1 MSRLKI
7 GVYGPDPATV
17 PRTLG
22 VLEARA
28 RRPIEVHDP
37 RWAPQPDG
45 VPGSEDVRTWL
56 ESLAEGRVD
65 VALCPIEA
73 VRDLLDERIAIVG
86 VPERSDPRDVL
97 LGRPHE
103 ALPLARMSPGSRIA
117 AYQART
123 RGLLR
128 AYRRDLD
135 VVEGTDLTT
144 DLASV
149 DQGQLAG
156 VVTSYNRIAGTSDVR
171 RVGES
176 FPLTAWIPAPGHGA
190 LAILTRRG
198 EAAAWEVA
206 EHLVHPDSMRA
217 VQAELEAARALSLS
231 KAAGLGVVAR
241 TFPGGMRLWG
251 MVVGED
257 GRQVVRGEVSANG
270 GPPEEPARE
279 LAALLEGRGAASVGA
294 AET

>member
-7 GVYGPDPATV
+7 GVYGPDPTTV
-17 PRTLG
+17 PKTLG

-28 RRPIEVHDP
+28 RRAVEVHDP
-37 RWAPQPDG
+37 TGARLPDG
-45 VPGSEDVRTWL
+45 GPGPEDVGVWL
-56 ESLAEGRVD
+56 ESLAEGKVD
-65 VALCPIEA
+65 LALCPIDA

-86 VPERSDPRDVL
+86 VPERGDPRDVL
-97 LGRPHE
+97 LGRLHE
-103 ALPLARMSPGSRIA
+103 GLPLARLTPGSRVA
-117 AYQART
+117 AYQTRT

-128 AYRRDLD
+128 AYRPDLE
-135 VVEGTDLTT
+135 VVNGTDLAS

-149 DQGQLAG
+149 DDGDLVG

-171 RVGES
+171 RIGES

-217 VQAELEAARALSLS
+217 VRAELEAARAVTLGG
-231 KAAGLGVVAR
+231 AAGLGVVAK

-270 GPPEEPARE
+270 GPPEGPARE
-279 LAALLEGRGAASVGA
+279 LASLLEGRGAASVGA
-294 AET
+294 HS